1 MSGHGHRQTEKTKTK
16 LWSWAEKKDKLLVM
30 GREKQLQLVAQEV
43 LFSSVK
49 RFDLFGTFHST
60 APAMI
65 IILSVPNVFDNT

>member
-1 MSGHGHRQTEKTKTK
+1 MGRE
-16 LWSWAEKKDKLLVM
+16 KDKLLVM

-60 APAMI
+60 AMI
-65 IILSVPNVFDNT
+65 VI